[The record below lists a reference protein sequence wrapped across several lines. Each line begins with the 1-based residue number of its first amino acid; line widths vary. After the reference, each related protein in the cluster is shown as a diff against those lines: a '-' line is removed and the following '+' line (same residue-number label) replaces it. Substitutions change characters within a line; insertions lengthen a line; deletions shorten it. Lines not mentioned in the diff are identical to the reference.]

1 MKSIRLFLALAILLP
16 ALACNGQTKK
26 PQTAAVNKSK
36 IEVIYFHYTAR
47 CMTCNAVEAEAK
59 KDIAELF
66 PAEMKNGSIT
76 FQSLNL
82 DEKAVEAK
90 ADKLKVSGQALVIL
104 KGGKVID
111 ITNEAFLYARNKPEK
126 LKEIIQLK
134 IK

>member
-1 MKSIRLFLALAILLP
+1 MKSIKLFFALAVLLP

-26 PQTAAVNKSK
+26 PQAAPAKQSK

-59 KDIAELF
+59 KDLAELF
-66 PAEMKNGSIT
+66 PAQMKDGSIT

-82 DEKAVEAK
+82 DDKAVEAK
-90 ADKLKVSGQALVIL
+90 ADKLKVSGQALIII
-104 KGGKVID
+104 KDGKVID

-126 LKEIIQLK
+126 LKELIQLK